1 MIRYQY
7 LTISTLSINC
17 CSQPYLPIAF
27 PFCCTVIV
35 LLKKN
40 FRHIWKTIFFLRCR
54 CHLTNLYKTRFTLPE
69 RPTCRMGYASGRAV
83 WIGHKWP
90 HCILQ
95 VYWWW
100 LFHTAAKSWIIIQ
113 HTGVKLAVIVQ
124 MSNCQP
130 KQTSSFT
137 NYAANC
143 GRNRYAVSQPNPPRI
158 SFRSLTANTHKI
170 HLPSFWL
177 RVRFHRNRC

>member
-1 MIRYQY
+1 MRLRPIRKSLREKHQNRHNKAKRIPSLCRCCYIKWRPMIRYQY

-35 LLKKN
+35 LLKKS

-83 WIGHKWP
+83 WIGHKCRTVTTL
-90 HCILQ
+90 HITGILM
-95 VYWWW
+95 
-100 LFHTAAKSWIIIQ
+100 T
-113 HTGVKLAVIVQ
+113 VI
-124 MSNCQP
+124 SYG
-130 KQTSSFT
+130 S
-137 NYAANC
+137 
-143 GRNRYAVSQPNPPRI
+143 
-158 SFRSLTANTHKI
+158 
-170 HLPSFWL
+170 
-177 RVRFHRNRC
+177 